1 MVTGFVIGYDNM
13 LSGYKKNIQFLT
25 FFLSGIVFFILLSV
39 SSTFIP
45 LNKNIQIQYYHLKN
59 FFSPTQVSQNIIV
72 VWIDEKSF
80 DAIGQFPFERSI
92 YAQAINNINSF
103 WVATIAL
110 DLLLLDR
117 STELED
123 IILAE
128 TVSSAQNVVLWAA
141 IDREGKIYVPS
152 ADIFWWKS
160 DYGFLSPIVENSN
173 RTVYSFRPQI
183 ISPEYG
189 VLEHFSLRTLRK
201 YYTYIF
207 ERNYS
212 EVWKYHEGIYHFSPL
227 WDIPLSR
234 PGRKEIL
241 IRFTTPEQYPYIS
254 FSDLLNKE
262 FLSQDHIAEKLKDA
276 IVIIWPA
283 AEWLKDEFFTPNGV
297 EYGVY
302 IHANIINTLMTRQYL
317 LYFNSFYEWVLIFCI
332 ILLAVSVNFSSKTRV
347 LLYGNS
353 IIFILFTLLVPLWIL
368 LFSNLVINFPFEIGI
383 SFFLSF
389 WVTNLIKYLIEDT
402 NKARLGKA
410 LSEYVSTDVMEEVLH
425 ERWKV
430 FLDGEKRKLIVYFS
444 DIEHFTDMSEKLHP
458 EELVTFLREYL
469 GVLTEILMKHGA
481 YIDKYEGDS
490 IMALWGAFSPLSPE
504 DAWRVSEVL
513 LEQEIACIALG
524 KKWEQQLWRVLK
536 VRTWVHTWDAIV
548 WNIWA
553 PGRKMNFTAL
563 WDTINLA
570 SRLEWVNKYY
580 GTYAC
585 VSEEV
590 VKNTSPEYV
599 FCEIDAVRVIGKDT
613 SVKIFTLL
621 WRFWEVSDVL
631 LIQKEQYEYA
641 LELYRKKDFIR
652 AYELFSELISDWC
665 MPAQTLLNRIQEFLQ
680 NPPDEDWDG
689 VWYMQGK

>member
-1 MVTGFVIGYDNM
+1 M
-13 LSGYKKNIQFLT
+13 LKGYKKNTQFLT
-25 FFLSGIVFFILLSV
+25 FFVSGIVFFMLLSM
-39 SSTFIP
+39 SMTFMP

-59 FFSPTQVSQNIIV
+59 FFSPPQISQNILV

-80 DAIGQFPFERSI
+80 EVIGQFPFERSI
-92 YAQAINNINSF
+92 YAQAINNINSL

-123 IILAE
+123 IML
-128 TVSSAQNVVLWAA
+128 TDTLSSAQNVILWAA
-141 IDREGKIYVPS
+141 IDREGKVYVPS
-152 ADIFWWKS
+152 VDIFWWKS
-160 DYGFLSPIVENSN
+160 DYWFLSPLVESSN
-173 RTVYSFRPQI
+173 RTVYSFRPQF

-189 VLEHFSLRTLRK
+189 VLEHFTLRVLRK
-201 YYTYIF
+201 YYEYMF
-207 ERNYS
+207 ERDYS
-212 EVWKYHEGIYHFSPL
+212 EAWKYSQQSYHFTPL

-234 PGRKEIL
+234 SDRKEVL
-241 IRFTTPEQYPYIS
+241 IRFTNPEDYPYIS
-254 FSDLLNKE
+254 FSDLLDKE
-262 FLSQDHIAEKLKDA
+262 FLSQDHISDKLQDA

-302 IHANIINTLMTRQYL
+302 IHANILNTLMTRQYL

-332 ILLAVSVNFSSKTRV
+332 ILLSVSVNFSSKTRV

-353 IIFILFTLLVPLWIL
+353 VIFILFTLLVPLGIL
-368 LFSNLVINFPFEIGI
+368 FFSNLVINFPFEIGI

-430 FLDGEKRKLIVYFS
+430 FLDGEKRKLIIYFS

-458 EELVTFLREYL
+458 EELVAFLREYL

-490 IMALWGAFSPLSPE
+490 IMALWGAFSPLTPE

-580 GTYAC
+580 GTYTC
-585 VSEEV
+585 VSEDFLQDMWD
-590 VKNTSPEYV
+590 EYI
-599 FCEIDAVRVIGKDT
+599 FCEVDSIKVTWKNIP
-613 SVKIFTLL
+613 VKIYMLL
-621 WRFWEVSDVL
+621 WKSWEVDQKL
-631 LIQKEQYEYA
+631 LIHKEQYEYA
-641 LELYRKKDFIR
+641 LELYKKQDFVR
-652 AYELFSELISDWC
+652 AEELFSELSSEWFS
-665 MPAQTLLNRIQEFLQ
+665 PALTLLRRTQDC
-680 NPPDEDWDG
+680 PTHTPDKNWDG
-689 VWYMQGK
+689 IWIMEGK